1 MPSETRYLLY
11 FGGFWL
17 VLIGGATWF
26 FGGITESQRNPNQ
39 APTTEMVNGAQTIEL
54 EANQQGHYV
63 AGGAINGADVTF
75 ILDTGA
81 TRVTVS
87 DAIAQRAGLE
97 RESRGRARTAA
108 GTVTVWSTTIPE
120 LRLGDMRFRNVPGTI
135 SPSMDADMALLG
147 MTALGQVDFSQE
159 NGVLTLRRAGP

>member
-17 VLIGGATWF
+17 VLIAGATWF

-39 APTTEMVNGAQTIEL
+39 SPTTAMVNGVQSIEL
-54 EANQQGHYV
+54 EANRQGHYV
-63 AGGAINGADVTF
+63 AGGAINGAEVTF

-87 DAIAQRAGLE
+87 DAIARRAGLE

-135 SPSMDADMALLG
+135 SPSMDDNMALLG
-147 MTALGQVDFSQE
+147 MTALGQVDFSQQD
-159 NGVLTLRRAGP
+159 GVLTLRRAGP